1 MYQTYPLKDEDFS
14 KKIKP
19 QQSNLARKIPVCRE
33 IQFSKKNRRNE
44 KRGKSAPVLVRK
56 PNFRKDW
63 DLCLPDLIA
72 EI

>member
-1 MYQTYPLKDEDFS
+1 MQGALS
-14 KKIKP
+14 GVIKI
-19 QQSNLARKIPVCRE
+19 SVCRE

-44 KRGKSAPVLVRK
+44 KLGKSAPVLVRK